1 MNSLPAAPVEPRFLV
16 AEQGPLDV
24 WRSAL
29 NGGRL
34 TLQRCQSCQRH
45 VFYPRVVC
53 PHCSH
58 EALDWVESPGQ
69 GTVYS
74 VTVVARKADQG
85 GPYNV
90 VLVDLDEGVRLM
102 SRVDG
107 VAPDEVR
114 IGLRVR
120 HAIVQEGGES
130 MLVFRPDP
138 A

>member
-1 MNSLPAAPVEPRFLV
+1 MNSLPAAPVEAAFLV
-16 AEQGPLDV
+16 AEHGPLDV

-34 TLQRCQSCQRH
+34 TLQRCQACLCH

-74 VTVVARKADQG
+74 VTVVARKAEQG
-85 GPYNV
+85 GSYNV

-107 VAPDEVR
+107 VPPDEVR

-120 HAIVQEGGES
+120 HAIVREGSEA

>member
-1 MNSLPAAPVEPRFLV
+1 MDSPSPAPVEPAFLM

-34 TLQRCQSCQRH
+34 TLQRCQACQRH
-45 VFYPRVVC
+45 VFYPRAVC

-74 VTVVARKADQG
+74 VTVVARKAEQG

-107 VAPDEVR
+107 VPPDEVR